1 MSTRSMICKAT
12 KEDGKYLSAYC
23 HWNGYP
29 ENNGLIL
36 FEHYQDEK
44 KIDKLLSFGDMS
56 SLDAL
61 VEPKTDGHS
70 FDCPEHGVTVF
81 YGRDRGET
89 GTEAKIRTKDELW
102 DSWAEYVY
110 IWRNG
115 EWYVDEGDGE
125 GEKLLRDVLRE
136 LGVI

>member
-23 HWNGYP
+23 HLDGYP
-29 ENNGLIL
+29 ENNGVIL

-56 SLDAL
+56 SLNAL
-61 VEPKTDGHS
+61 VEPKTDAHS
-70 FDCPEHGVTVF
+70 FEHPELGVTVF
-81 YGRDRGET
+81 YGRDKGET

-102 DSWAEYVY
+102 DSWADYVY

-115 EWYVDEGDGE
+115 EWYVDDGE
-125 GEKLLRDVLRE
+125 DERLLRDVLRE
-136 LGVI
+136 EGSI